1 MGRSGTR
8 VVDESR
14 TTNTVTGLGRDEFDA
29 VVEFAHNAGVNI
41 SVWPHG
47 SSKYAYS
54 YTVDEPSK
62 PPFDSA
68 RGFAK
73 NVSASICGMYSDA
86 EVKTARAR
94 MHQAENEA
102 IASSLRRYADSLDR
116 RGVESPD
123 PSCIERGK
131 DQLIAAASR
140 CYGDIVTKTY
150 EDWFGKHYDSDDAS
164 TCKRG
169 AL

>member
-14 TTNTVTGLGRDEFDA
+14 TTVAGIGRDELDA
-29 VVEFAHNAGVNI
+29 VVAFAHDVGVDI
-41 SVWPHG
+41 FAWPHG

-54 YTVDEPSK
+54 YTVDHPKVKEPSK

-68 RGFAK
+68 RDFAK

-116 RGVESPD
+116 RGVV
-123 PSCIERGK
+123 
-131 DQLIAAASR
+131 Q
-140 CYGDIVTKTY
+140 
-150 EDWFGKHYDSDDAS
+150 
-164 TCKRG
+164 
-169 AL
+169 

>member
-14 TTNTVTGLGRDEFDA
+14 TTVAGIGRDELDA
-29 VVEFAHNAGVNI
+29 VVAFAHDVGVDI
-41 SVWPHG
+41 FAWGHG

-68 RGFAK
+68 RDFAK

-116 RGVESPD
+116 RGVV
-123 PSCIERGK
+123 
-131 DQLIAAASR
+131 Q
-140 CYGDIVTKTY
+140 
-150 EDWFGKHYDSDDAS
+150 
-164 TCKRG
+164 
-169 AL
+169 